1 MLYFCPLSFLIYIAM
16 QLGNKHTNLGLMA
29 LRVSLGLSFVII
41 GWGKLN
47 GLEGTSGMLEGLG
60 FPAAGFFAWVLALTE
75 FLGGLALIFG
85 VYIRLAAKLL
95 AIAMLVALFAV
106 HVPGPFKEA
115 MSAFTF
121 LGSSLAIMFLGGG
134 DWQLMKDKECVGMCK
149 VCK

>member
-1 MLYFCPLSFLIYIAM
+1 M
-16 QLGNKHTNLGLMA
+16 QSGKKNTNLGLMA
-29 LRVSLGLSFVII
+29 LRVSVGFTFLIV

-47 GLEGTSGMLEGLG
+47 GLEGLTGMLDGLG

-95 AIAMLVALFAV
+95 AVTMLVALFTM

-115 MSAFTF
+115 MPAFAL